1 MCLLACAAV
10 LATASCGGGELSDE
24 EFIIER
30 GENKISLPVY
40 GADSINPIKTTS
52 RSVVQALF
60 AVYEPLFDF
69 DESLKPQGV
78 LAERA
83 ERAEDGM
90 SAAVYLKKGVKWHD
104 GAEFCAED
112 AVYTIDCIKSGNSL
126 FKDNVAN
133 ISRAWNDGGVLRL
146 EFYEPTINI
155 EGLLSFPIIKNGS
168 AEAIEEKPNG
178 TGGFEFAERAA
189 GYIRLVPRG
198 EDSADE
204 VRVYFMRNS
213 AACVSAV
220 EAGEA
225 DAVSS
230 AAVDLNSETPGGAI
244 NAYDYTSNRLTFLGF
259 NCRLEKYASPCL
271 RTVICE
277 TVDRQIIVENAYY
290 GRADACIL
298 PINPKSE
305 LYAPANSIMF
315 DTAGTM
321 SAAGFTKEKGFYAD
335 SEGNRVQIKILVPDT
350 DTKRTA
356 CAGIIAQ
363 MLCDFGIYTEVEE
376 TEFGVYCE
384 RVQNGDYDA
393 FLGETEMMPNLDT
406 GFLTRGDNYFGFY
419 SEALDGAARRLED
432 DPSEYAR
439 IFAENPPFAPILYER
454 DRVVY
459 RSSLSGVSEPTF
471 YREYRG
477 MENWYF
483 RATAG
488 EE

>member
-1 MCLLACAAV
+1 M
-10 LATASCGGGELSDE
+10 
-24 EFIIER
+24 IIER

-40 GADSINPIKTTS
+40 GADSINPVKTMS
-52 RSVVQALF
+52 RSVAQALF

-69 DESLKPQGV
+69 DENLKPYGV

-83 ERAEDGM
+83 ETSADGM

-104 GAEFCAED
+104 GTEFCAED

-126 FKDNVAN
+126 FKDNVAP
-133 ISRAWNDGGVLRL
+133 ISRAWNDSGVLRL
-146 EFYEPTINI
+146 EFYEPTINA

-168 AEAIEEKPNG
+168 AETIEEKPNG

-189 GYIRLVPRG
+189 GYIRLVPRI
-198 EDSADE
+198 EDAAEE
-204 VRVYFMRNS
+204 VRIYFMRNS

-230 AAVDLNSETPGGAI
+230 AAVDLNSETPGGDI
-244 NAYDYTSNRLTFLGF
+244 KAYDYTSNRLTLLGF
-259 NCRLEKYASPCL
+259 NCRLGKYASPYL

-277 TVDRQIIVENAYY
+277 AVDRQKIVENAYY

-305 LYAPANSIMF
+305 FYKPANSIML

-321 SAAGFTKEKGFYAD
+321 SAAGFSKEKGYYAD
-335 SEGNRVQIKILVPDT
+335 SEGNRVQIKILVSDT
-350 DTKRTA
+350 DTKRIA
-356 CAGIIAQ
+356 CADIIAQ
-363 MLCDFGIYTEVEE
+363 TLRDFGIYTEVEE
-376 TEFGVYCE
+376 AEFDVYCE
-384 RVQNGDYDA
+384 RVQSSDFDA
-393 FLGETEMMPNLDT
+393 FLGEMTMMPNLDP

-419 SEALDGAARRLED
+419 SDELDGAALRFED

-483 RATAG
+483 RAAAG